1 MSDFQDWLD
10 KFDPKKEEKKKEPET
25 GSGKTPEQLRE
36 ELNPPYI
43 LGDPQKD
50 LQSTQSTIDIA
61 GAMSAIG
68 IPFNQSTGRATSVKE
83 TIDDVLRQVKDR
95 LGGTPQD
102 ITSIGN
108 YLKQK
113 ADALTG
119 VGGKLAT
126 VNQSIEKI
134 ITSGAIGDAYNQ
146 FNKVS
151 KFYANPKEAIGKV
164 YNDLISGNARDFD
177 TAQLGSR
184 VTGLNSLKELITNPD
199 KYGIPDIKGAD
210 KKLPFDVE
218 APLKQFSDQLSAVN
232 LKATTEGQL
241 EDYLSKLP
249 SELKAGRE
257 QFIAGETERA
267 GARFREQVVPRSLEA
282 LGQRGALYS
291 GDVEDLLTTQAFGV
305 QNDLAGL
312 KYQLE
317 QQDNEFYFNAAYRD
331 KVKKILESNLD
342 VRQALGQER
351 QNVLLGQSRQFQT
364 GQQQLDIQADERL
377 ARQGYERQ
385 ARAQEAQ
392 ARRQRDQQERQQRQG
407 MYGNLGQTLGTLGG
421 IAVAPA
427 TGGASLAI
435 PAITGA
441 GGRALGE
448 GFG

>member
-1 MSDFQDWLD
+1 MAYIPREQEEAIRKAYSGVDADFILD
-10 KFDPKKEEKKKEPET
+10 FFKTHGKVPYASNKAGIDYTKAIDILSAGGLGRTEEKPRTQEELTKIVEKLKDEPNLTEQELAEKSDALRELGKIPST
-25 GSGKTPEQLRE
+25 ENKQLISNRATELKNNLHAALSKNSQGVLNEQQVNDIANRLATDILSGKVTQWNYDENNPASLGWASDLAQGGWRGIAKGFANEAKNILKPIEYYQGKTEVPEGE
-36 ELNPPYI
+36 
-43 LGDPQKD
+43 
-50 LQSTQSTIDIA
+50 
-61 GAMSAIG
+61 
-68 IPFNQSTGRATSVKE
+68 IPK
-83 TIDDVLRQVKDR
+83 
-95 LGGTPQD
+95 
-102 ITSIGN
+102 
-108 YLKQK
+108 
-113 ADALTG
+113 
-119 VGGKLAT
+119 
-126 VNQSIEKI
+126 
-134 ITSGAIGDAYNQ
+134 
-146 FNKVS
+146 
-151 KFYANPKEAIGKV
+151 
-164 YNDLISGNARDFD
+164 
-177 TAQLGSR
+177 
-184 VTGLNSLKELITNPD
+184 
-199 KYGIPDIKGAD
+199 DIKR
-210 KKLPFDVE
+210 V
-218 APLKQFSDQLSAVN
+218 QDQLTAMRTKGASEAEV
-232 LKATTEGQL
+232 

-249 SELKAGRE
+249 SELQAGRE
-257 QFIAGETERA
+257 QFIAGETERS
-267 GARFREQVVPRSLEA
+267 GARFREQTVPRSLEA

-351 QNVLLGQSRQFQT
+351 QNVLLCQQRQFQQ
-364 GQQQLDIQADERL
+364 GQQQLDIQSDERL